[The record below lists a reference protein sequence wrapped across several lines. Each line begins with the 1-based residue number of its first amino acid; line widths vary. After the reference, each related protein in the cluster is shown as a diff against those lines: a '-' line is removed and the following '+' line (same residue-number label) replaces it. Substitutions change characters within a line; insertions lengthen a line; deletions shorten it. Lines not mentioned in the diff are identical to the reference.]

1 MSDGITWVAEE
12 DELLPGGYCV
22 ILARNLTPEDLVR
35 RLVPDTQPRL
45 VGPRTQEAFEGELRE
60 QLRTAGRHYPM
71 AGVRYGSVGDLAF
84 AVGCGQ
90 WELALGRHDT
100 PVIWYGD
107 VHTYELY
114 YFAEHPNVPEPHF
127 RYSHNGS
134 VQLSFDIDTDKAPYL
149 FDVDGDDAALVAD
162 MELAAEV
169 TPAFALLEQ
178 RFGLTLPKELIL
190 TGELPA
196 AVIKSPQ
203 QTEET
208 RS

>member
-12 DELLPGGYCV
+12 NHPLPGGYCV
-22 ILARNLTPEDLVR
+22 ILARGLGPEDLVH
-35 RLVPDTQPRL
+35 RLVPDEQPRPT
-45 VGPRTQEAFEGELRE
+45 GPRTQEAFEDELKE
-60 QLRTAGRHYPM
+60 LLRATGRHYPM
-71 AGVRYGSVGDLAF
+71 AGVRYGSVGDLSF
-84 AVGCGQ
+84 AIGRGQ

-114 YFAEHPNVPEPHF
+114 YFTEHPNVPEPHF
-127 RYSHNGS
+127 RYSHDGS
-134 VQLSFDIDTDKAPYL
+134 VRLCFDIDTDEAPYL

-162 MELAAEV
+162 MDSAGEV
-169 TPAFALLEQ
+169 TPAFELLEQ

-196 AVIKSPQ
+196 AIIKGA
-203 QTEET
+203 
-208 RS
+208 